1 MLRTGRALLIALS
14 FPALLSVKA
23 SALDAQ
29 APTGAPPAIR
39 GAAAKG
45 PPVGGPPL
53 GAFVEERVAVTPIQS
68 WRADTAGESSSLAWS
83 QLRLALDSAVTAE
96 LQDRGMGRRWAAPLD
111 VVRLARRNPTF
122 QSDPYALGIGRWRA
136 MLPETGASIPS
147 PLADNL
153 RFLTALGD
161 TRHVLVPVELRVE
174 GGVTRV
180 RLVFADTRAR
190 TVQWAG
196 DLVLPG
202 GASVAADLATR
213 LADLFLEP

>member
-1 MLRTGRALLIALS
+1 VLAR
-14 FPALLSVKA
+14 
-23 SALDAQ
+23 ALDAQ
-29 APTGAPPAIR
+29 APAGAHPAIR

-53 GAFVEERVAVTPIQS
+53 GAFAEERVAVTPIQS
-68 WRADTAGESSSLAWS
+68 WRADTAGERSSRAWS
-83 QLRLALDSAVTAE
+83 QLRFALDSAVTAE
-96 LQDRGMGRRWAAPLD
+96 LQDRGMGRRWASPLD

-180 RLVFADTRAR
+180 RLVLADTRAR

-202 GASVAADLATR
+202 GASVAASLATR